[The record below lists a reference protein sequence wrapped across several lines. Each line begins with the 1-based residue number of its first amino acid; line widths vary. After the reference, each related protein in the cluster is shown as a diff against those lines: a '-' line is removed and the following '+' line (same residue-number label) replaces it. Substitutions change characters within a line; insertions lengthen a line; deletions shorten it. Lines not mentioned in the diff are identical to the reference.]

1 MCLCVRSGAGTGRR
15 ELAKKGTKMRVKDEV
30 LTLSENFLAFFKSN
44 QEFSL
49 FTVQAACA
57 PWSSAGLMDME
68 SHENL
73 KRATAH
79 FLQWEGM
86 WEVLFPEGGYSNS
99 AFQLCKGEET
109 QLSCSCRVLKA
120 HISSLLRSVWNLS
133 IYIIFL
139 TEASEAPTECG
150 VHIYITNKSSFLD
163 VIEPCLTRAFLGAG
177 AWRKQRTVTKSWGW
191 DHSLLEFHFSE

>member
-1 MCLCVRSGAGTGRR
+1 MTIARKCEVKANTVLNTRLCVCLCVRSGAGTGRR

-73 KRATAH
+73 KCATAH
-79 FLQWEGM
+79 FLQ
-86 WEVLFPEGGYSNS
+86 
-99 AFQLCKGEET
+99 
-109 QLSCSCRVLKA
+109 
-120 HISSLLRSVWNLS
+120 
-133 IYIIFL
+133 
-139 TEASEAPTECG
+139 
-150 VHIYITNKSSFLD
+150 
-163 VIEPCLTRAFLGAG
+163 
-177 AWRKQRTVTKSWGW
+177 
-191 DHSLLEFHFSE
+191 